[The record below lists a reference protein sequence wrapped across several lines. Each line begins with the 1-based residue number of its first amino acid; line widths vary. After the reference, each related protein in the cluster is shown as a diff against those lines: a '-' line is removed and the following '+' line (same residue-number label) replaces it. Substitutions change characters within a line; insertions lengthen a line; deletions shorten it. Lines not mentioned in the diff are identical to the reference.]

1 VVNENYLAFKEPGI
15 GMLVMFCFLQFIAGV
30 LILFLIESELLKNI
44 NIKKLFNKKVH
55 TQDDGSFLEEDVKK
69 ESDRIKNAN
78 LEELATKEP
87 LVIAELTKKFR
98 KNKKDFVAVNR
109 LSFGIDNKECFG

>member
-1 VVNENYLAFKEPGI
+1 
-15 GMLVMFCFLQFIAGV
+15 MLILFCFLQFIVGV
-30 LILFLIESELLKNI
+30 FILFLIESGLLKKI

-55 TQDDGSFLEEDVKK
+55 TQDDGSMLEEDVKK
-69 ESDRIKNAN
+69 ESDRIKNAD
-78 LEELATKEP
+78 LKELATKEP
-87 LVIAELTKKFR
+87 LVVAELLKKFQ